1 MARTVEAP
9 GWTSQFREIILS
21 VSADLHDLR
30 SLAAGDPALDPDNY
44 AASQALAVELKE
56 GGAEGLV
63 YPSIRH
69 PGGECVGL
77 FYPDSAS
84 DPTQGR
90 SEEHTSALQSLMRIS
105 YAVFCLK
112 KKKIQNHASNTHH

>member
-77 FYPDSAS
+77 FYP
-84 DPTQGR
+84 R
-90 SEEHTSALQSLMRIS
+90 SEERRVGKECVSTCRFGGWPYH
-105 YAVFCLK
+105 
-112 KKKIQNHASNTHH
+112 

>member
-77 FYPDSAS
+77 SYPDSAS

-90 SEEHTSALQSLMRIS
+90 PLDSHLNGTGVDLVRDVGKEGSLLVVG
-105 YAVFCLK
+105 A
-112 KKKIQNHASNTHH
+112 A

>member
-1 MARTVEAP
+1 MAPVTHASTDLPSRFTRGTYGGLYAGKAFETALFETIHHHVRFMARTVEAP

-63 YPSIRH
+63 YPSILQDGKS
-69 PGGECVGL
+69 GG
-77 FYPDSAS
+77 
-84 DPTQGR
+84 
-90 SEEHTSALQSLMRIS
+90 
-105 YAVFCLK
+105 
-112 KKKIQNHASNTHH
+112 